1 MMPEEMLPQT
11 RAEAIRWVEDA
22 RDRHDKM
29 EDRLLEL
36 EVFLRT
42 TGLTDAEREEAEL
55 LWDAHDVCERETIS
69 AYAVLKL
76 IDPEAYRRLR
86 EGEKP

>member
-1 MMPEEMLPQT
+1 MT
-11 RAEAIRWVEDA
+11 RDEAIHWALDA
-22 RDRHDKM
+22 TDRHDKL

-42 TGLTDAEREEAEL
+42 TGLTDAEWEEAEL
-55 LWDAHDVCERETIS
+55 LWDAHDLCERETIC

-76 IDPEAYRRLR
+76 IDPEACRRLR
-86 EGEKP
+86 EGEPL